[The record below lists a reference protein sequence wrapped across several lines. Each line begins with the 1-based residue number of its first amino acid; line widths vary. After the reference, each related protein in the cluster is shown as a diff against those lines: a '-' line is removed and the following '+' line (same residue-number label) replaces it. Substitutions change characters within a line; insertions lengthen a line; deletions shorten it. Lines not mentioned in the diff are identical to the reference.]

1 MHCICHKM
9 ALAANEAADFS
20 RYFLVVEKF
29 MKSTYNLLAHSS
41 KRKAKFAEMQKL
53 NGESG
58 AILRSCVTRWLGRS
72 GALDSI
78 IDSIVTVLDFVS
90 ELHEGRSQGFRP
102 LCESTFVDD
111 R

>member
-20 RYFLVVEKF
+20 KFFLVVEKF

-41 KRKAKFAEMQKL
+41 KRKAKFAEMQEL

-72 GALDSI
+72 AGGTRLADGWL
-78 IDSIVTVLDFVS
+78 
-90 ELHEGRSQGFRP
+90 R
-102 LCESTFVDD
+102 
-111 R
+111 

>member
-1 MHCICHKM
+1 M

-41 KRKAKFAEMQKL
+41 KRKAKFAEMQEL

-58 AILRSCVTRWLGRS
+58 AILL
-72 GALDSI
+72 
-78 IDSIVTVLDFVS
+78 LDFVS
-90 ELHEGRSQGFRP
+90 ELSTRRP
-102 LCESTFVDD
+102 NP
-111 R
+111 